1 MKKLFALTFV
11 TLFVGLA
18 AVSCTS
24 KTEKTATTD
33 STVVDSV
40 AVDTAAADTTK

>member
-1 MKKLFALTFV
+1 MKKLFTLTFI

-18 AVSCTS
+18 AVSCNS
-24 KTEKTATTD
+24 KTEKTTTTD

-40 AVDTAAADTTK
+40 AVDTTVTDTTK